1 MIIETIDLW
10 EDRDDVKLTTFLAA
24 PDPFMPNP
32 VKKPAVIVC
41 PGGAYRSCPRHG
53 NEGDPV
59 AMTFAADG
67 YQAFVLEYSVAESAP
82 QEKTL
87 FPAQVR
93 DLGKAM
99 LEIRAHADEW
109 AIDPE
114 KISVI
119 GFSAGGHLCGM
130 YATTW
135 HTPVLS
141 EYFHEDSSVFKPLT
155 AMLIYPVADYVI
167 QDAYLKENPSPVLGP
182 DINVPVFGTAN
193 PNAEMLKAYSPSE
206 LVSEHTV
213 PVFLAAAMDDGMVT
227 AKNSLAMA
235 AKLQEKGV
243 PYELHIFEYGDHGFS
258 LGRNLFEPFRQD
270 KAHACAQ
277 WVPMAKTF
285 LMHHIAPE
293 TTVWEQ
299 SPFTQIEEAM
309 RSAGE
314 KKE

>member
-10 EDRDDVKLTTFLAA
+10 KDRDDVKLTTFLAA

-109 AIDPE
+109 AIEP
-114 KISVI
+114 K
-119 GFSAGGHLCGM
+119 
-130 YATTW
+130 
-135 HTPVLS
+135 
-141 EYFHEDSSVFKPLT
+141 K
-155 AMLIYPVADYVI
+155 
-167 QDAYLKENPSPVLGP
+167 
-182 DINVPVFGTAN
+182 
-193 PNAEMLKAYSPSE
+193 
-206 LVSEHTV
+206 
-213 PVFLAAAMDDGMVT
+213 FL
-227 AKNSLAMA
+227 
-235 AKLQEKGV
+235 
-243 PYELHIFEYGDHGFS
+243 
-258 LGRNLFEPFRQD
+258 
-270 KAHACAQ
+270 
-277 WVPMAKTF
+277 
-285 LMHHIAPE
+285 
-293 TTVWEQ
+293 
-299 SPFTQIEEAM
+299 
-309 RSAGE
+309 
-314 KKE
+314 